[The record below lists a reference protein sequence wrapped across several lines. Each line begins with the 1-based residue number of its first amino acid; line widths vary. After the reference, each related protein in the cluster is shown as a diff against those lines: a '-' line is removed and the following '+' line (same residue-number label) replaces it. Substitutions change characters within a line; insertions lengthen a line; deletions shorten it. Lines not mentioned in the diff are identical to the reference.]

1 MIILRKIIY
10 EDFSDFKPSEF
21 PYDHEHSA
29 LGEYHHNMPKGYRGN
44 FYDPISLHQWRGLG
58 GSWLITEAF
67 GKYYLE
73 QNRGDFATGHFADV
87 SAILVHNKMLY
98 AGYDASFYMT
108 LLEANKPCGLTFNY
122 IHNRIYDAVVFDGTK
137 VKVYHKNQENETV
150 YFEQDLRMESLDEYK
165 ISFKLDDKFVLYVDD
180 KMICQCDIKFIPS
193 RVAFIGKSPA
203 RFRCLSVLMSEQEYQ
218 CHLANEQKELERVNA
233 KKAEYAPIE
242 LIKKISLN
250 GSGAGRQFRFGYLED
265 GRPVMLF
272 AQHQKR
278 MYRDAFARLSC
289 LTAFDMDGNMLW
301 QIGKPNREENG
312 PISCDLPFQIVD
324 INNDGK
330 MEVIFAFDFHVY
342 IASLADGKIL
352 SQMKTP
358 YVKGDELVGDYP
370 YDYLNPDGMR
380 VADFEG
386 LGYKGDFILKD
397 RYKNVWAYRA
407 SDFKLLWR
415 YHHKNTGHFPY
426 IYDFD
431 NDGKDEMLVGYD
443 MVKDGN
449 ILWSLPIN
457 SDHTDEIIYAASKEN
472 GIKHLYLAS
481 GNEGF
486 NIVNTDGTFYK
497 MNTVGHAQRI
507 SVAPYR
513 GLNEL
518 DCAVTSFWGA
528 DMIVY
533 LFDGDGNLISQ
544 REMQGNGNLV
554 SPVMYDGCHT
564 LILTNTSPS
573 LGGLLDGN
581 LDTVVDFPDDGHP
594 TLATEVVDIDGD
606 GVDEI
611 LTFDLDSLWIYKA
624 SKYITGPVY
633 PKYPDNVFS
642 NYRGEY
648 LLKYNSKSKKD

>member
-1 MIILRKIIY
+1 MNNIIF

-29 LGEYHHNMPKGYRGN
+29 LGEYHHVEPDGYCGN

-73 QNRGDFATGHFADV
+73 QNRGDFATGHFSDV
-87 SAILVHNKMLY
+87 SAILVHKTKLY
-98 AGYDASFYMT
+98 AGYSLSFYMS
-108 LLEANKPCGLTFNY
+108 LLETKKPCGIAFNY
-122 IHNRIYDAVVFDGTK
+122 IHNRIYDALVFDGNSL
-137 VKVYHKNQENETV
+137 KVYHKNQESEKL
-150 YFEQDLRMESLDEYK
+150 YFTTDFKMDALDEHK
-165 ISFKLDDKFVLYVDD
+165 ITILLDDSLVIMVDD
-180 KMICQCDIKFIPS
+180 MRVCSLNVSFIPS

-203 RFRCLSVLMSEQEYQ
+203 RYRELSVQMNDIEYNR
-218 CHLANEQKELERVNA
+218 HLLSIEKEEKALEEKR
-233 KKAEYAPIE
+233 KKYAPIE
-242 LIKKISLN
+242 LIKKIDLK
-250 GSGAGRQFRFGYLED
+250 GCGAGRQLRFAYLD
-265 GRPVMLF
+265 NKPVMLF

-289 LTAFDMDGNMLW
+289 LTAFDMDGNILW
-301 QIGKPNREENG
+301 QVGKPNKEENG
-312 PISCDLPFQIVD
+312 PISCDLPFQISD
-324 INNDGK
+324 INNDGEL
-330 MEVIFAFDFHVY
+330 EVIFAMDFHVY
-342 IASLADGKIL
+342 IVSLRDGKIL

-415 YHHKNTGHFPY
+415 YNHKNTGHFPY

-431 NDGKDEMLVGYD
+431 MDGRDEMFVGYD
-443 MVKDGN
+443 MVKDGK

-457 SDHTDEIIYAASKEN
+457 SDHTDEIIYAATKEN
-472 GIKHLYLAS
+472 GTKHLYLAS

-486 NIVNTDGTFYK
+486 NIVNSDGTFYK
-497 MNTVGHAQRI
+497 TNTVGHAQRI

-528 DMIVY
+528 DMLVY
-533 LFDGDGNLISQ
+533 LFDGDGNLLCQ

-554 SPVMYDGCHT
+554 SPVMYDGNNV
-564 LILTNTSPS
+564 LILTNTSS
-573 LGGLLDGN
+573 VGGLLDGS
-581 LDTVVDFPDDGHP
+581 LDTVVSFPDDGHP
-594 TLATEVVDIDGD
+594 TLATEVIDIDQD

-624 SKYITGPVY
+624 SKYETGEVY
-633 PKYPDNVFS
+633 PKYPDNAFS

-648 LLKYNSKSKKD
+648 LLKYDSKAKNK